1 MKFEIPPRNST
12 PQIHNQNSVL
22 NPAAKFYSRSGRI
35 PEIPQSASL
44 SRRNFEILNL
54 AI

>member
-1 MKFEIPPRNST
+1 MKFEIPSRNSM
-12 PQIHNQNSVL
+12 PQIHRWNSVL